1 MAVLPL
7 RTNIRG
13 PAPKENNQN
22 FQSDADR
29 TLIYVT
35 LYISECLRALLKV
48 FDFFVRLIFCNNNF
62 F

>member
-48 FDFFVRLIFCNNNF
+48 FDFFVDYFK
-62 F
+62 